1 MKKRFPNRWLF
12 CVFCFLAL
20 PIILKAQTDS
30 PVNSWLHSYR
40 YGMAG
45 GVTVSGFSR
54 DSVGYSKQAMP
65 FGGFYINLGFTPNA
79 SVSLS
84 ALYTIKGILLNS
96 PYVRYRYHYI
106 SPEISL
112 RYRVIDFLQVEAGYR
127 YPLSI
132 MSQKVIL
139 NGGQASGS
147 ERLDIPGMGNYGQ
160 FIVGGIMMFGTNT
173 DLTFRYG
180 IPNRNIP
187 FSHYQI
193 GVCVH
198 LNDRIEKNVKEISA
212 KQQARQLAS
221 RQAIELHE
229 GILLVR
235 LLTMQNTLDAL
246 QKAGEF
252 EKARQVKAMVNAEN
266 QKIIEAFD
274 AFKFTKVYFFYDRNT
289 PKVMEGKLDSV
300 LMDKQLNLVPVPQ
313 YQGLHYI
320 AEFGQYQSDQR
331 SYQVRRDPQYLIE
344 NNIALDSTAAWISY
358 ADKGLGIG
366 GLVVMNSQFVT
377 LDAPFPTF
385 TPITNKTLFKD
396 DKKYEKAVIRLDEA
410 LTMLYYKD

>member
-1 MKKRFPNRWLF
+1 M
-12 CVFCFLAL
+12 FLPWSL
-20 PIILKAQTDS
+20 RAQS
-30 PVNSWLHSYR
+30 NGPVNGWLYAYR

-45 GVTVSGFSR
+45 GVTVSGFTR
-54 DSVGYSKQAMP
+54 DSVGYSKNAMP
-65 FGGFYINLGFTPNA
+65 YGGFYINLGFTPNA
-79 SVSLS
+79 GVSLS
-84 ALYTIKGILLNS
+84 ALYTIKGTLMNS

-106 SPEISL
+106 SPELTL

-127 YPLSI
+127 YPVSI
-132 MSQKVIL
+132 ISQKVIL

-147 ERLDIPGMGNYGQ
+147 ERLDIPGKGNYGQ
-160 FIVGGIMMFGTNT
+160 FLVGGVMMFGNNT

-180 IPNRNIP
+180 IQNRDIP

-193 GVCVH
+193 GICVH
-198 LNDRIEKNVKEISA
+198 LNDRIEKNFKEVSA
-212 KQQARQLAS
+212 RQQARLLAS
-221 RQAIELHE
+221 RQAMELRE

-235 LLTMQNTLDAL
+235 LITMQNTIYAL
-246 QKAGEF
+246 QQAGES
-252 EKARQVKAMVNAEN
+252 EKARQVKATVDAEN
-266 QKIIEAFD
+266 QRIIEAFD
-274 AFKFTKVYFFYDRNT
+274 AFQFTKVYFFYDMHT
-289 PKVMEGKLDSV
+289 AKVMEGKLDSV
-300 LMDKQLNLVPVPQ
+300 LMDKYLNPVPVPR

-320 AEFGQYQSDQR
+320 AEFGQYESDRR

-366 GLVVMNSQFVT
+366 GLVVMNSQFIT

-396 DKKYEKAVIRLDEA
+396 EKKYEKAVIKLNEA
-410 LTMLYYKD
+410 LTMLYYKE